1 MKLEIISIVIPV
13 YKVDQYLEQCILSV
27 LNQTY
32 KNLEILLID
41 DGSPDQSGTICDE
54 WAKKDSRI
62 KVIHKE
68 NGGLSDARNTGLNIC
83 NGEFIA
89 FVDSDDFIAPTMME
103 ELIAVLKKEGADI
116 AECNYLCFSD
126 RQELFKKKAKSI
138 RKVTGYSAEEAL
150 DLLLDETEF
159 KYVVWNKLYRK
170 NILDSL
176 RFEVGKL
183 HEDVF
188 FTYQVFG
195 ICKKIIKYEVPLYYY
210 RQRNES
216 IMGNMFSIHNLDT
229 LDARK
234 EQYLYMKEKFPQ
246 LSGKAQ
252 SQLLENC
259 LYLGQKALREAD
271 NLVSREALKRIK
283 VIFNKTYDDQ
293 TIRESKKQRIWYR
306 IARCDLHKCCV
317 LRNSLKVG
325 F

>member
-1 MKLEIISIVIPV
+1 MKSETISIVIPV
-13 YKVDQYLEQCILSV
+13 YKVAQYLEQCILSV
-27 LNQTY
+27 VNQTY

-41 DGSPDQSGTICDE
+41 DGSPDESGMICDQ

-62 KVIHKE
+62 KVIHKK
-68 NGGLSDARNTGLNIC
+68 NGGLSDTRNTGLNMC

-89 FVDSDDFIAPTMME
+89 FVDSDDFIAPAMME
-103 ELIAVLKKEGADI
+103 ELIAVLKKEEADI
-116 AECNYLCFSD
+116 AECNYLCFSNNQD
-126 RQELFKKKAKSI
+126 LFKSKSI
-138 RKVTGYSAEEAL
+138 RKVTDYSAEEAL

-170 NILDSL
+170 NILGSL

-195 ICKKIIKYEVPLYYY
+195 VCKKIIKLEVPLYCY
-210 RQRNES
+210 RQRNDS
-216 IMGNMFSIHNLDT
+216 IMGNMFSIHNLDS
-229 LDARK
+229 LDARRR
-234 EQYLYMKEKFPQ
+234 QYLYMKEKFPQ

-252 SQLLENC
+252 SQVLGNS

-271 NLVSREALKRIK
+271 DSVSKEALKRIK
-283 VIFNKTYDDQ
+283 VIFNETYDAQ

-306 IARCDLHKCCV
+306 IARWDLHECCV
-317 LRNSLKVG
+317 LRNKLEIG
-325 F
+325 L